1 MIRITDIARASALPN
16 VQKLCLTKHFASRQ
30 KLKNMNTALFKF
42 RDIKTY
48 SSIEWLANNTKK
60 YRSVFEEM
68 EVAYV
73 YCEVSLYNKRFDE
86 DPWQLNLHMRCI
98 DEKDNEICYLNC
110 ERTVNADEAVVYV
123 REGWGVKTTGAY
135 WKEGV
140 YRWET
145 LIDDEVLA
153 TRTFYI
159 QNVGLI
165 RNATNPYFKI
175 DTVKLYESN
184 STDIELLSR
193 KYYKVFN
200 AMNTR
205 YVWIELNFANLTRKS
220 KDIAIELLFNF
231 RTSSGYLKGSIS
243 KIFFVKPQEDNFNLT
258 IGWGSDIIGTWSRGD
273 YFAEVIFMDH
283 LLAQVPFE
291 IGEDYVVATED
302 DFVPLTQ
309 IEYVHID
316 DLLEAKIEAEAASE
330 QNKPESTVAGI
341 ETIMHELDE
350 LTGLDPIKKKIR
362 EYSDYL
368 RFVALRR
375 EKGFDE
381 TDKINLHA
389 VFKGNPGTGKTTV
402 ARLLGKIYK
411 EMGLLKKGHVVEVDR
426 SDLVAEYIGQTAPK
440 TKEAI
445 KKAKDGVL
453 FIDEAYA
460 LARKDEDNK
469 DFGKEAIEILLKEL
483 SDATDIAIVVAGY
496 PEEMDV
502 FLESNPGLKSRFVMH
517 YDFPDYTPQEL
528 VKIAEFAADRR
539 SVNFD
544 EPSKKLFQKYLTDKY
559 RDRDKFF
566 GNARLVNSMVDEAKM
581 NLGLRIMK
589 TEHPEDLDAE
599 TLSTITDVDLKRIFD
614 LHEGVLPEIPIDE
627 DMLREA
633 MLKLRGMIGLDQVKH
648 DIEELVK
655 LVRFYKSLGK
665 DVRKI
670 FSLHSVFS
678 GNPGTGKTTVARIL
692 AQVYKALGIL
702 ERGHLIECDRQSL
715 VGGYVGQTAIKTSDL
730 INKSM
735 GGVLFIDEAY
745 SLSDGGSNDFGRE
758 AIETLL
764 KRMEDR
770 RGEFIVIAAGYT
782 QNMEKFMESNPGLK
796 SRFDRV
802 FNFNDYNSED
812 LYTIALNQ
820 LKDHNIVPE
829 SKASEHLMKYIDF
842 MFKTRDKYFGNGR
855 AVRKVI
861 EEAIRN
867 QHLRLSELSP
877 SKYTQKAIEAL
888 NFEDVEEFSTEVKPN
903 MASSG
908 IGFRV

>member
-1 MIRITDIARASALPN
+1 
-16 VQKLCLTKHFASRQ
+16 
-30 KLKNMNTALFKF
+30 MNSALFKF

-60 YRSVFEEM
+60 YRTVFEEL

-86 DPWQLNLHMRCI
+86 DPWQLNLRMRCI
-98 DEKDNEICYLNC
+98 DEKNNEICYLNC
-110 ERTVNADEAVVYV
+110 DRAVNPEEPVVYV
-123 REGWGVKTTGAY
+123 REGWGVKTPGTY
-135 WKEGV
+135 WKSGV
-140 YRWET
+140 YRWEA
-145 LIDDEVLA
+145 LVDDEVIA
-153 TRTFYI
+153 SKTFYV
-159 QNVGLI
+159 QNVGVM

-175 DTVKLYESN
+175 DTVKLYEST
-184 STDIELLSR
+184 SVDTDLPAR
-193 KYYKVFN
+193 KYYTVFN
-200 AMNTR
+200 AMSTR
-205 YVWIELNFANLTRKS
+205 YVWIELNFDNLTRKT
-220 KDIAIELLFNF
+220 KDIAVEFLFNF
-231 RTSSGYLKGSIS
+231 RTSSGYLKGSVS
-243 KIFFVKPQEDNFNLT
+243 KIFFVKPEDDQFSVT

-283 LLAQVPFE
+283 MLAQVPFE
-291 IGEDYVVATED
+291 IGDDYVAANEE

-309 IEYVHID
+309 IEYVHLD
-316 DLLEAKIEAEAASE
+316 DLLDATSEGQPTEDPGASV
-330 QNKPESTVAGI
+330 PSAAGI
-341 ETIMHELDE
+341 ESIMHELDE

-375 EKGFDE
+375 EKGFEE

-483 SDATDIAIVVAGY
+483 SDAADIAIIVAGY
-496 PEEMDV
+496 PEEMEV
-502 FLESNPGLKSRFVMH
+502 FLESNPGLKSRFVMQ

-528 VKIAEFAADRR
+528 VVIAEFAAEKRR
-539 SVNFD
+539 VHFD
-544 EPSKKLFQKYLTDKY
+544 ESAKKIFQKYLTDKY
-559 RDRDKFF
+559 RNRDKFF

-589 TEHPEDLDAE
+589 TDHPENLDAD
-599 TLSTITDVDLKRIFD
+599 TLSTITEMDMKRIFD
-614 LHEGVLPEIPIDE
+614 LHEGILPEIPIDE

-692 AQVYKALGIL
+692 AQIYKALGIL
-702 ERGHLIECDRQSL
+702 ERGHLVECDRQSL
-715 VGGYVGQTAIKTSDL
+715 VGGYVGQTAIKTSEL
-730 INKSM
+730 INKAM

-745 SLSDGGSNDFGRE
+745 SLSDGGGNDFGRE

-764 KRMEDR
+764 KRMEDK

-802 FNFNDYNSED
+802 FHFKDYNADD

-820 LKDHNIVPE
+820 LKDHNIIPE
-829 SKASEHLMKYIDF
+829 PKASDHLMRYIDF

-867 QHLRLSELSP
+867 QHLRLSELP
-877 SKYTQKAIEAL
+877 KSKYTKKAIETL
-888 NFEDVEEFSTEVKPN
+888 TYEDVEEFITEVKPN
-903 MASSG
+903 MASGG

>member
-1 MIRITDIARASALPN
+1 
-16 VQKLCLTKHFASRQ
+16 
-30 KLKNMNTALFKF
+30 MNSALFKF

-60 YRSVFEEM
+60 YRTVFEEL

-86 DPWQLNLHMRCI
+86 DPWQLNLRMRCI
-98 DEKDNEICYLNC
+98 DEKNNEICYLNC
-110 ERTVNADEAVVYV
+110 DRTVNPEEPVVYV
-123 REGWGVKTTGAY
+123 REGWGVKTPGTY
-135 WKEGV
+135 WKSGV
-140 YRWET
+140 YRWEA
-145 LIDDEVLA
+145 LVDDEVIA
-153 TRTFYI
+153 SKTFYV
-159 QNVGLI
+159 QNVGVM

-175 DTVKLYESN
+175 DTVKLYEST
-184 STDIELLSR
+184 SVDTDLPAR
-193 KYYKVFN
+193 KYYTVFN
-200 AMNTR
+200 AMSTR
-205 YVWIELNFANLTRKS
+205 YVWIELNFDNLTRKT
-220 KDIAIELLFNF
+220 KDIAVEFLFNF
-231 RTSSGYLKGSIS
+231 RTSSGYLKGSVS
-243 KIFFVKPQEDNFNLT
+243 KIFFVKPEDDQFSVT

-283 LLAQVPFE
+283 MLAQVPFE
-291 IGEDYVVATED
+291 IGDDYVAANEE

-309 IEYVHID
+309 IEYVHLD
-316 DLLEAKIEAEAASE
+316 DLLEATSEGQPTEDPGASV
-330 QNKPESTVAGI
+330 PSAAGI
-341 ETIMHELDE
+341 ESIMHELDE

-375 EKGFDE
+375 EKGFE
-381 TDKINLHA
+381 ESDKINLHA

-483 SDATDIAIVVAGY
+483 SDATDIAIIVAGY
-496 PEEMDV
+496 PEEMEV
-502 FLESNPGLKSRFVMH
+502 FLESNPGLKSRFVMQ

-528 VKIAEFAADRR
+528 VVIAEFAAEKRR
-539 SVNFD
+539 VHFD
-544 EPSKKLFQKYLTDKY
+544 ESAKKIFQKYLTDKY
-559 RDRDKFF
+559 RNRDKFF

-589 TEHPEDLDAE
+589 TDHPENLDAD
-599 TLSTITDVDLKRIFD
+599 TLSTITEIDMKRIFD
-614 LHEGVLPEIPIDE
+614 LHEGILPEIPIDE

-692 AQVYKALGIL
+692 AQIYKALGIL
-702 ERGHLIECDRQSL
+702 ERGHLVECDRQSL
-715 VGGYVGQTAIKTSDL
+715 VGGYVGQTAIKTSEL
-730 INKSM
+730 INKAM

-745 SLSDGGSNDFGRE
+745 SLSDGGGNDFGRE

-764 KRMEDR
+764 KRMEDK

-802 FNFNDYNSED
+802 FHFKDYNADD

-820 LKDHNIVPE
+820 LKDHNIIPE
-829 SKASEHLMKYIDF
+829 PKASDHLMRYIDF

-867 QHLRLSELSP
+867 QHLRLSELP
-877 SKYTQKAIEAL
+877 KSKYTKKAIETL
-888 NFEDVEEFSTEVKPN
+888 TYEDVEEFITEVKPN
-903 MASSG
+903 MASGG

>member
-1 MIRITDIARASALPN
+1 
-16 VQKLCLTKHFASRQ
+16 
-30 KLKNMNTALFKF
+30 MNSALFKF

-60 YRSVFEEM
+60 YRTVFEEL

-86 DPWQLNLHMRCI
+86 DPWQLNLRMRCI
-98 DEKDNEICYLNC
+98 DEKNNEICYLNC
-110 ERTVNADEAVVYV
+110 DRTVNPEEPVVYV
-123 REGWGVKTTGAY
+123 REGWGVKTPGTY
-135 WKEGV
+135 WKSGV
-140 YRWET
+140 YRWEA
-145 LIDDEVLA
+145 LVDDEVIA
-153 TRTFYI
+153 SKTFYV
-159 QNVGLI
+159 QNVGVM

-184 STDIELLSR
+184 SVDTDLPAR
-193 KYYKVFN
+193 KYYTVFN
-200 AMNTR
+200 AMSTR
-205 YVWIELNFANLTRKS
+205 YVWIELNFDNLTRKT
-220 KDIAIELLFNF
+220 KDIAVEFLFNF
-231 RTSSGYLKGSIS
+231 RTSSGYLKGSVS
-243 KIFFVKPQEDNFNLT
+243 KIFFVKPEDDQFSVT

-283 LLAQVPFE
+283 MLAQVPFE
-291 IGEDYVVATED
+291 IGDDYVAANEE

-309 IEYVHID
+309 IEYVHLD
-316 DLLEAKIEAEAASE
+316 DLLDATSEGQPTEDPGASV
-330 QNKPESTVAGI
+330 PSAAGI
-341 ETIMHELDE
+341 ESIMHELDE

-375 EKGFDE
+375 EKGFEE

-483 SDATDIAIVVAGY
+483 SDATDIAIIVAGY
-496 PEEMDV
+496 PEEMEV
-502 FLESNPGLKSRFVMH
+502 FLESNPGLKSRFVMQ

-528 VKIAEFAADRR
+528 VVIAEFAAEKRR
-539 SVNFD
+539 VHFD
-544 EPSKKLFQKYLTDKY
+544 ESAKKIFQKYLTDKY
-559 RDRDKFF
+559 RNRDKFF

-589 TEHPEDLDAE
+589 TDHPENLDAD
-599 TLSTITDVDLKRIFD
+599 TLSTITEMDMKRIFD
-614 LHEGVLPEIPIDE
+614 LHEGILPEIPIDE

-692 AQVYKALGIL
+692 AQIYKALGIL
-702 ERGHLIECDRQSL
+702 ERGHLVECDRQSL
-715 VGGYVGQTAIKTSDL
+715 VGGYVGQTAIKTSEL
-730 INKSM
+730 INKAM

-745 SLSDGGSNDFGRE
+745 SLSDGGGNDFGRE

-764 KRMEDR
+764 KRMEDK

-802 FNFNDYNSED
+802 FHFKDYNADD

-820 LKDHNIVPE
+820 LKDHNIIPE
-829 SKASEHLMKYIDF
+829 PKASDHLMRYIDF

-867 QHLRLSELSP
+867 QHLRLSELP
-877 SKYTQKAIEAL
+877 KSKYTKKAIETL
-888 NFEDVEEFSTEVKPN
+888 TYEDVEEFITEVKPN
-903 MASSG
+903 MASGG

>member
-1 MIRITDIARASALPN
+1 
-16 VQKLCLTKHFASRQ
+16 
-30 KLKNMNTALFKF
+30 MNSALFKF

-60 YRSVFEEM
+60 YRTVFEEL

-86 DPWQLNLHMRCI
+86 DPWQLNLRMRCI
-98 DEKDNEICYLNC
+98 DEKNNEICYLNC
-110 ERTVNADEAVVYV
+110 DRTVNPEEPVVYV
-123 REGWGVKTTGAY
+123 REGWGVKTPGTY
-135 WKEGV
+135 WKSGV
-140 YRWET
+140 YRWEA
-145 LIDDEVLA
+145 LVDDEVIA
-153 TRTFYI
+153 SKTFYV
-159 QNVGLI
+159 QNVGVM

-175 DTVKLYESN
+175 DTVKLYEST
-184 STDIELLSR
+184 SVDTDLPAR
-193 KYYKVFN
+193 KYYTVFN
-200 AMNTR
+200 AMSTR
-205 YVWIELNFANLTRKS
+205 YVWIELNFDNLTRKT
-220 KDIAIELLFNF
+220 KDIAVEFLFNF
-231 RTSSGYLKGSIS
+231 RTSSGYLKGSVS
-243 KIFFVKPQEDNFNLT
+243 KIFFVKPEDDQFSVT

-283 LLAQVPFE
+283 MLAQVPFE
-291 IGEDYVVATED
+291 IGDDYVAANEE

-309 IEYVHID
+309 IEYVHLD
-316 DLLEAKIEAEAASE
+316 DLLEATSEGQPTEDPGASV
-330 QNKPESTVAGI
+330 PSAAGI
-341 ETIMHELDE
+341 ESIMHELDE

-375 EKGFDE
+375 EKGFE
-381 TDKINLHA
+381 ESDKINLHA

-483 SDATDIAIVVAGY
+483 SDATDIAIIVAGY
-496 PEEMDV
+496 PEEMEV
-502 FLESNPGLKSRFVMH
+502 FLESNPGLKSRFVMQ

-528 VKIAEFAADRR
+528 VVIAEFAAEKRR
-539 SVNFD
+539 VHFD
-544 EPSKKLFQKYLTDKY
+544 ESAKKIFQKYLTDKY
-559 RDRDKFF
+559 RNRDKFF

-589 TEHPEDLDAE
+589 TDHPENLDAD
-599 TLSTITDVDLKRIFD
+599 TLSTITEMDMKRIFD
-614 LHEGVLPEIPIDE
+614 LHEGILPEIPIDE

-692 AQVYKALGIL
+692 AQIYKALGIL
-702 ERGHLIECDRQSL
+702 ERGHLVECDRQSL
-715 VGGYVGQTAIKTSDL
+715 VGGYVGQTAIKTSEL
-730 INKSM
+730 INKAM

-745 SLSDGGSNDFGRE
+745 SLSDGGGNDFGRE

-764 KRMEDR
+764 KRMEDK

-802 FNFNDYNSED
+802 FHFKDYNADD

-820 LKDHNIVPE
+820 LKDHNIIPE
-829 SKASEHLMKYIDF
+829 PKASDHLMRYIDF

-867 QHLRLSELSP
+867 QHLRLSELP
-877 SKYTQKAIEAL
+877 KSKYTKKAIETL
-888 NFEDVEEFSTEVKPN
+888 TYEDVEEFITEVKPN
-903 MASSG
+903 MASGG